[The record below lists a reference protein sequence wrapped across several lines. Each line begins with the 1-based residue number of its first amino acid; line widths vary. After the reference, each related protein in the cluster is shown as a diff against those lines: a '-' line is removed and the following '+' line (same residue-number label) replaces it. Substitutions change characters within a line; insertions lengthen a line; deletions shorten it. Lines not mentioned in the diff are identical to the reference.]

1 LRELPIK
8 LPPEK
13 PKFSVSAEDYGD
25 WLGALLTHP
34 TAIFIEE
41 IKAASPVKEKRVMG
55 PPGSQQPQAKGAD
68 ASSVVVTEQRTVSM
82 RGGMVVSLGSDA
94 PRLLAKFQDYLRKAK
109 KADVTF
115 EQIRINDET
124 WYRYTPPKPGDQNR
138 VTFGFH
144 GNYFVVGLGEKMV
157 EGILARWN
165 SPAPAWLAKAR
176 EQTPVPRR
184 TGIIYLNLKA
194 LREKLLP
201 LAPSPKDTA
210 AVLELLGLGN
220 VDSLVSTTGLEDQG
234 MINRVLLATD
244 GKPHGLLDMV
254 ADRPLEA
261 KDLAPIPDNAMLALA
276 ARVDLDRTFKV
287 IVSAYEKAGGGKD
300 ADVQKAV
307 DQFKQEYRVDLRRL
321 LSAVGDTWCLYNSPA
336 EGEMVFLGWTAVVAV
351 RDRAALVDNWEKLL
365 VPEKKKTQTHA
376 AKDKGGTGDV
386 TELVDSSPEFRKSRF
401 AGQEIYYLAGQPIAP
416 AFCVTDHELVMTL
429 SMPAMKAYLARKNH
443 RSLAV
448 VPGVALAL
456 NDRNRP
462 AALGYCDTP
471 RVFELLYPM
480 FSMYGTMGAAEAQ
493 KVKIDLDP
501 TFWPSA
507 AAFRP
512 HLRPDITTLQRTPQ
526 GLELTC
532 RYCLPTGGANGPLY
546 LIVMGS
552 LGTYLNS
559 PLPFVPTIVPAYAG
573 DTTAAPTLEATPAA
587 VPYGAPY
594 PGSAATPGRTDREPI
609 HTSES
614 LRLMQ
619 DEWERFWLLGDDDPH
634 WLDKL
639 EDPAVVSPKKRST
652 PQSPEKR
659 NGNHERHE

>member
-1 LRELPIK
+1 MRTRNAAHGSCPFRRRKTTPTATVKNAAADPPEVLAASADPLRELPIK

-13 PKFSVSAEDYGD
+13 PKFNVSAEDYGD
-25 WLGALLTHP
+25 WLGVLLTHP

-41 IKAASPVKEKRVMG
+41 IKVRLRLSKEKRVMG

-68 ASSVVVTEQRTVSM
+68 ASSVAVTEQRTVSM

-210 AVLELLGLGN
+210 AVLELLGLDN

-244 GKPHGLLDMV
+244 GKPRGLLDMV

-261 KDLAPIPDNAMLALA
+261 KDLDPIPDNAMLALA

-351 RDRAALVDNWEKLL
+351 RDRAALVDAWEKLL
-365 VPEKKKTQTHA
+365 VPGKEENQDACCQGQRRNGQSSLNWSTRRLSFASA
-376 AKDKGGTGDV
+376 ALPGRRSIIV
-386 TELVDSSPEFRKSRF
+386 
-401 AGQEIYYLAGQPIAP
+401 AGQPIAP

-443 RSLAV
+443 RSLAA

-480 FSMYGTMGAAEAQ
+480 FSMYGTVGAAAGAKGENRSGP
-493 KVKIDLDP
+493 DLL
-501 TFWPSA
+501 A
-507 AAFRP
+507 V
-512 HLRPDITTLQRTPQ
+512 
-526 GLELTC
+526 GC
-532 RYCLPTGGANGPLY
+532 R
-546 LIVMGS
+546 
-552 LGTYLNS
+552 
-559 PLPFVPTIVPAYAG
+559 VPTPLAARHHHPAA
-573 DTTAAPTLEATPAA
+573 DTARVGTHLPLLPADGRGEWAA
-587 VPYGAPY
+587 VPDRDGEF
-594 PGSAATPGRTDREPI
+594 GDLLEFSAAVCADHCPG
-609 HTSES
+609 
-614 LRLMQ
+614 LC
-619 DEWERFWLLGDDDPH
+619 G
-634 WLDKL
+634 
-639 EDPAVVSPKKRST
+639 
-652 PQSPEKR
+652 
-659 NGNHERHE
+659 RHDCRADA